1 MATINNIIFDTSSM
15 PSALTVREFTIV
27 GEPGAQFTMTATN
40 EDSHFY
46 NFSEEVDKNGD
57 LKVALAFT
65 ATPDRL
71 DIKTLNESGSYTGS
85 IQFPA
90 ITDDDHYYVTLYA
103 VNDTVLDASLST
115 NKVYIL
121 PKIYKYK
128 DTTITFSL
136 ASAASSGSYNAL
148 PADVT
153 AVGVSSSVDSVDPT
167 PITKSINWPVTL
179 STSQFVI
186 AKQPGIDDFEFTT
199 TTTTTSASDTTGEVR
214 YIEVAD
220 ISKLSQRM
228 DVTGTGIASNSI
240 VRQIIPGYKDYNKS
254 SDLEDVYVIPK
265 IKSTNAEGV
274 EIITDSPG
282 GTIVI
287 SNSSTWNSGVTLTFT
302 GSNINLETFNG
313 TRLEFSNLAVTIDPV
328 VTTTDAAMG
337 GDSVTIPLTSTD
349 GIKAADTV
357 IMSGIGV
364 SGTPHVDS
372 VSAGAS
378 VNVSVT
384 QTAGSIENGQTV
396 TFTGSSRSATITA
409 DVKVLQ
415 YGQDDVTITLALDN
429 ILTVG

>member
-1 MATINNIIFDTSSM
+1 MAKINNIIFDTSSM
-15 PSALTVREFTIV
+15 PSALTVKEFTVV

-71 DIKTLNESGSYTGS
+71 DVKTLDESGSYTGS

-90 ITDDDHYYVTLYA
+90 ITDDDHYYITLYA
-103 VNDTVLDASLST
+103 VNDTVLDTVLST

-136 ASAASSGSYNAL
+136 ASAASSGSYNTL
-148 PADVT
+148 PSNVT
-153 AVGVSSSVDSVDPT
+153 VTGVSSSVDGAIPT

-186 AKQPGIDDFEFTT
+186 AKQPDFTDFNFTT
-199 TTTTTSASDTTGEVR
+199 TAVTTSASDTTGETL
-214 YIEVAD
+214 YIEIDD
-220 ISKLSQRM
+220 ISDLSQRM
-228 DVTGTGIASNSI
+228 AVTGTGIAVGNVI
-240 VRQIIPGYKDYNKS
+240 KAIIPGYKNYNKS
-254 SDLEDVYVIPK
+254 SDLEDVYTIPK

-274 EIITDSPG
+274 ETTSDSPG

-287 SNSSTWNSGVTLTFT
+287 GNSSTWNSGVTLTFLGT
-302 GSNINLETFNG
+302 IGNLETFNG
-313 TRLEFSNLAVTIDPV
+313 ARIELSNLTVTIDPV
-328 VTTTDAAMG
+328 TTVTDAAV
-337 GDSVTIPLTSTD
+337 SNSTTIPIASTD
-349 GIKAADTV
+349 GIKAVEGVTF
-357 IMSGIGV
+357 SGIGV
-364 SGTPHVDS
+364 VGTPHVDS
-372 VSAGAS
+372 ISAGVNITAS
-378 VNVSVT
+378 AA
-384 QTAGSIENGQTV
+384 QTIEDGQTI

-415 YGQDDVTITLALDN
+415 YGQDDITITLALDN

>member
-71 DIKTLNESGSYTGS
+71 DIKTLDESGSYTDS

-90 ITDDDHYYVTLYA
+90 ITDDDHYYITLYA

-167 PITKSINWPVTL
+167 PVTKSINWPVTL

-287 SNSSTWNSGVTLTFT
+287 SNASSWASGITLTFT

-328 VTTTDAAMG
+328 VTTTDAAV
-337 GDSVTIPLTSTD
+337 SNSQTIPITSTN
-349 GIKAADTV
+349 GIKAAESV

-364 SGTPHVDS
+364 SGTPHVDAI
-372 VSAGAS
+372 SAGVNITAS
-378 VNVSVT
+378 SN
-384 QTAGSIENGQTV
+384 QTIEDGQTL

-415 YGQDDVTITLALDN
+415 YGQDDATITLALDN

>member
-1 MATINNIIFDTSSM
+1 MAKINNIIFDTSSM
-15 PSALTVREFTIV
+15 PSALTVREFTVV

-71 DIKTLNESGSYTGS
+71 DVKTLDESGSYTGS

-90 ITDDDHYYVTLYA
+90 ITDDDHYYITLYA
-103 VNDTVLDASLST
+103 VNDTVLDANLST

-148 PADVT
+148 PANVT
-153 AVGVSSSVDSVDPT
+153 AVGVSSSAEGVNPT
-167 PITKSINWPVTL
+167 PVTKSINWPVTL

-228 DVTGTGIASNSI
+228 DVTGTGIASSSL

-265 IKSTNAEGV
+265 IKSTNSEGV
-274 EIITDSPG
+274 EIISDSPG

-287 SNSSTWNSGVTLTFT
+287 SNTSTWNSGVTLTFT

-328 VTTTDAAMG
+328 VTTTDSAVSG
-337 GDSVTIPLTSTD
+337 STTIPLTSTN
-349 GIKAADTV
+349 GIKAAEGV
-357 IMSGIGV
+357 IMSGIGIT
-364 SGTPHVDS
+364 GTPHVDA
-372 VSAGAS
+372 VSAG
-378 VNVSVT
+378 VSVT
-384 QTAGSIENGQTV
+384 ASSAQTIEDGQTL

>member
-1 MATINNIIFDTSSM
+1 MKTINNIIFDTSSM
-15 PSALTVREFTIV
+15 PSALTVREFTVV

-65 ATPDRL
+65 ATPNRL
-71 DIKTLNESGSYTGS
+71 DIKTLDESGSYTGS

-103 VNDTVLDASLST
+103 VNDTVLDANLST

-128 DTTITFSL
+128 DTTITFNL
-136 ASAASSGSYNAL
+136 DTASSDYNTL
-148 PADVT
+148 PASVT
-153 AVGVSSSVDSVDPT
+153 AVGVSSSVNSVDPT
-167 PITKSINWPVTL
+167 PVTKSINWPVTL

-220 ISKLSQRM
+220 VSKLSQRM

-265 IKSTNAEGV
+265 IKSTDTEGK

-302 GSNINLETFNG
+302 GSSINLETFNG

-328 VTTTDAAMG
+328 VTTTDAVMG
-337 GDSVTIPLTSTD
+337 SNSNTIPLTSTD
-349 GIKAADTV
+349 GIKADV
-357 IMSGIGV
+357 DGNMSGIGV
-364 SGTPHVDS
+364 IGTPRVT
-372 VSAGAS
+372 S
-378 VNVSVT
+378 VNAGVSVDVNVT
-384 QTAGSIENGQTV
+384 QTAGSIENGQTL